1 MNFAMLR
8 TTPDVAECTTRRRKK
23 NHYHSGIALLK
34 LYPHF
39 RTFALEFAG
48 GVEGRRGWMSV
59 ELYYVGYLEYQSTY
73 TGFETVQLLGR
84 VFPG

>member
-1 MNFAMLR
+1 
-8 TTPDVAECTTRRRKK
+8 
-23 NHYHSGIALLK
+23 
-34 LYPHF
+34 
-39 RTFALEFAG
+39 
-48 GVEGRRGWMSV
+48 MSV